1 MGEWSVEKNLKHGI
15 GIQVWGDGSMYEGMW
30 KNDKANGWGR
40 LIHATGDTYEGEW
53 LNDMA
58 HGLGFH

>member
-1 MGEWSVEKNLKHGI
+1 
-15 GIQVWGDGSMYEGMW
+15 MYQGFW

-58 HGLGFH
+58 HGLGVYKFTDGA